1 MTNEVVRTRRPAEVI
16 RAEALPKEEIMV
28 GTRTDLRKRIA
39 RGKRRGEY
47 AGVGPLYPIGRNEY
61 GVYIHRIKE
70 EPPRWR
76 KPAIIAGCVLSF
88 LALAVVG
95 FALAIRELLAVTA
108 GITMGS
114 LIGFLVVLV
123 IAGVIVKNM
132 FRGPRVSVKVDVR

>member
-1 MTNEVVRTRRPAEVI
+1 MARELERPRRSAEVL
-16 RAEALPKEEIMV
+16 RMEALPSEEIMI
-28 GTRTDLRKRIA
+28 GTRTDLLKRVA

-47 AGVGPLYPIGRNEY
+47 AGVGPLYPVSRDEW

-88 LALAVVG
+88 LVLAFAA
-95 FALAIRELLAVTA
+95 FALAIRELLAITA

-114 LIGFLVVLV
+114 VIGFLLVLV
-123 IAGVIVKNM
+123 VAGAIVKRL
-132 FRGPRVSVKVDVR
+132 FRGPRVSVRVDVR